1 MNRWVRLSAAIVA
14 MIMAGNQQYAWTLF
28 VQPIRASTGWKLSE
42 VQLAFTL
49 FIALG
54 TWAMPLSGWFIDR
67 MGPRAFILFSGVL
80 SGACWAG
87 MGTQDRTTLYVLYT
101 LAGLGGVFVYCGG
114 ISVALKWFQ
123 DKRGL
128 ASGLVTAGFGSGA
141 TLFNPLFAYLIRT
154 INYRE
159 TFFYSGIVMGALIV
173 LAGLFLKEPPPG
185 TVMAAAKP
193 KAQIRRHTEEFS
205 PREMLRCPQ
214 FYMLYV
220 MMLMMGIGGLMAT
233 AQVAP
238 VARDFKFGATAL
250 AISLSLNPAANGGGR
265 IFWGWVSDHLGRE
278 RTMMLAFS
286 LQAIFLASVVTL
298 GRMGEV
304 WFVLIM
310 ALVFFTWGEL
320 YVLFPAVLTD
330 IFGVRNST
338 TNYSILYTTK
348 GVASIP
354 AGAIAAILFERT
366 GSWNNVF
373 FGAAAMALCSALGA
387 IVVRKMPLPKKH
399 RPAEVSAPVAELHTT
414 PQSD

>member
-1 MNRWVRLSAAIVA
+1 VNRWVRLSAAIVA

-80 SGACWAG
+80 CGASWAG
-87 MGTQDRTTLYVLYT
+87 MGTQNRTSLYVLYA
-101 LAGLGGVFVYCGG
+101 LAGLGGVFVYAGG

-141 TLFNPLFAYLIRT
+141 TLFNPLFGHLIRT

-159 TFFYSGIVMGALIV
+159 TFLYTGIAMGSLIV
-173 LAGLFLKEPPPG
+173 LAGLFLKEPPAG

-193 KAQIRRHTEEFS
+193 KKQVRRHTEEFS
-205 PREMLRCPQ
+205 PGEMLRCPQ
-214 FYMLYV
+214 FYILYV

-238 VARDFKFGATAL
+238 VMRNFQFGATAL

-278 RTMMLAFS
+278 RTMMVAFS
-286 LQAIFLASVVTL
+286 LQAASLAGVVTL
-298 GRMGEV
+298 GRLGEA

-310 ALVFFTWGEL
+310 GLVFFTWGEL

-330 IFGVRNST
+330 IFGTRNAT

-354 AGAIAAILFERT
+354 AGAIAAILFEST
-366 GSWNNVF
+366 GSWSPIF

-387 IVVRKMPLPKKH
+387 IVVRKMPLPRKH
-399 RPAEVSAPVAELHTT
+399 RPAEVAAAVGQLRPS